1 MNNISK
7 YENYQINNEE
17 EAEVLKNE
25 HENLIDTILLEE
37 DILVNNHQEHINS
50 MVENIKKEM
59 NYLRDVQ
66 KPDSDLKEYTM
77 NLTNILQDEINKIKE
92 LQKKLEN
99 LKNLVVD
106 EEVLAMK
113 LGENNVSIDID
124 NFEKEE
130 ENKNEEKEE
139 NKNEEAEQ

>member
-1 MNNISK
+1 M
-7 YENYQINNEE
+7 
-17 EAEVLKNE
+17 
-25 HENLIDTILLEE
+25 
-37 DILVNNHQEHINS
+37 
-50 MVENIKKEM
+50 
-59 NYLRDVQ
+59 
-66 KPDSDLKEYTM
+66 
-77 NLTNILQDEINKIKE
+77 
-92 LQKKLEN
+92 EN